1 MSIITAPELLVGN
14 FRWYIEKNDIEARS
28 MFGAQVIEV
37 GEPTWRVSFQT
48 IYARNAIASAVES
61 LLDELD
67 GKQNQLA
74 LYHIAL
80 PAPLGTL
87 RGTNTLASSAA
98 KGATTVTIN
107 CSSPDGSTLLKGDLV
122 GFGTAYTQQVVRVT
136 ANATS
141 ASGQMTFSFYPRLRN
156 ALSGGAAM
164 IWDRPRALFRQ
175 ETASTGANYM
185 PGLAAE
191 GVTFEMRED
200 WRV

>member
-1 MSIITAPELLVGN
+1 MSPKLDLLVGN

-28 MFGAQVIEV
+28 MFGSQSIEI
-37 GEPTWRVSFQT
+37 GEPVWRVSFQT
-48 IYARNAIASAVES
+48 IYARNSIASSVES
-61 LLDELD
+61 LLDELN

-87 RGTNTLASSAA
+87 RGTNTLASSAV

-107 CSSPDGSTLLKGDLV
+107 CSSPNGSTLLKGDLV
-122 GFGTAYTQQVVRVT
+122 GFGTGYNQQVVRVIT
-136 ANATS
+136 NATS
-141 ASGQMTFSFYPRLRN
+141 AAGQMTFSFYPKLRN
-156 ALSGGAAM
+156 ALSSGTAM
-164 IWDRPRALFRQ
+164 IWDKPRALFRQ
-175 ETASTGANYM
+175 ETMSTGANYM

-191 GVTFEMRED
+191 GIAVELRED